1 MSQVNFTNSY
11 SAAMFV
17 AYLRLDYNCQNDC
30 GEPWDVLG
38 WISLQPGQTESRDN
52 PTNNEYFYYYA
63 EAVDGA
69 IWNGPFPAEVSNDR
83 FEKCTCLG
91 VTVENGEP
99 TNPYYTVGF
108 RELDTNVYGGVNFI
122 P

>member
-1 MSQVNFTNSY
+1 
-11 SAAMFV
+11 MFV
-17 AYLRLDYNCQNDC
+17 AYMRLDYNCQNDC

-38 WISLQPGQTESRDN
+38 WISLQPGETESRDN

-63 EAVDGA
+63 EALDGA
-69 IWNGPFPAEVSNDR
+69 YWAGPFPAEVSNNR

-91 VTVENGEP
+91 VIVENGEP

-108 RELDTNVYGGVNFI
+108 RELDTNAFGGVNFI
-122 P
+122 A

>member
-1 MSQVNFTNSY
+1 MSQVSFTNSY

-17 AYLRLDYNCQNDC
+17 AYMRLDYDCQNEC

-38 WISLQPGQTESRDN
+38 WISLQPGEIEYRDN

-69 IWNGPFPAEVSNDR
+69 YWSGSFPAEVSDDR

-91 VTVENGEP
+91 VIEQNGQP
-99 TNPYYTVGF
+99 TNPYFTVGF
-108 RELDTNVYGGVNFI
+108 RELDTNVYGGINFT